1 MIEDKTEALIPIDTT
16 ILKEKSIEDQQK
28 IQRIMDETY
37 VLSNR
42 LNQLRYK
49 IRQTDR
55 EKLEIETI
63 GKEIERLT
71 KELNEI
77 EQSKSNA
84 FGWKR
89 LFNFK
94 KK

>member
-49 IRQTDR
+49 MRQTDR

-77 EQSKSNA
+77 EQGKPNA

>member
-49 IRQTDR
+49 MRQTDR

-77 EQSKSNA
+77 EQGKSNS